1 MVVSVRWK
9 TNRKAITWLMFMSS
23 PSRASLR
30 FISLIGCFFASEKV
44 KCRNKMGALKVRVSM
59 SSEPAAYTWIA
70 CKNRQCT

>member
-1 MVVSVRWK
+1 MVSVWRK
-9 TNRKAITWLMFMSS
+9 TNRKAPTWLMFMSS

-44 KCRNKMGALKVRVSM
+44 KCRNKMGALKVSVSM

-70 CKNRQCT
+70 CKNRSRS